1 MGKIDVR
8 RKAPN
13 VFHDERDIKTPGVLD
28 ASTIRDLLRKAGD
41 SPDFGGHY
49 IRPGDNHWY
58 DDFDDGPFDPNARE
72 CGFHDFDDVTKLPEH
87 YFNSDFL
94 ICGMERNSNIER
106 VTICDFNESYNN
118 DFSTCKERCKIRKI
132 R

>member
-1 MGKIDVR
+1 MIMGKIDVR

-58 DDFDDGPFDPNARE
+58 DDFDDGPFDPNAKDCE
-72 CGFHDFDDVTKLPEH
+72 DYDYNEDH
-87 YFNSDFL
+87 NNDFL
-94 ICGMERNSNIER
+94 ICGMERNPKIQ
-106 VTICDFNESYNN
+106 TIRFCDFNDSYNN
-118 DFSTCKERCKIRKI
+118 DFSVCNRNNCRIIIR
-132 R
+132 